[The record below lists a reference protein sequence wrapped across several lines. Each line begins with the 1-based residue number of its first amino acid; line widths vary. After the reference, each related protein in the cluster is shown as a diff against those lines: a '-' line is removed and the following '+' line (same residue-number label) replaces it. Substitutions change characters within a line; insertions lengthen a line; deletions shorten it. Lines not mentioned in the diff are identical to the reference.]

1 MNFTKNNIVGKIVA
15 DDYRTATV
23 FKSHKIDFCC
33 QGNRTIETVCES
45 AKIDAQQMINEL
57 NDINTDT
64 QNTGIDFKSW
74 ENDLL
79 ADYIEKKHH
88 RYVLNRIPELKEYL
102 NKVAKVHG
110 ERHPELIEIEQLF
123 TASAHELLAHMQ
135 KEENILFPYIR
146 SMANNE
152 QSGHPHFG
160 TVQNPIAIMMQ
171 EHDNEGE
178 RFRQIAKLSNDY
190 IPPADGCTTYKVAFA
205 MLKEF
210 EEDLHLHIHLENNI
224 LFPRAI
230 EAEQKLAYA

>member
-45 AKIDAQQMINEL
+45 AKIDAEQLIAEL
-57 NDINTDT
+57 NKTNTDPK
-64 QNTGIDFKSW
+64 NAGIDFKSW

-88 RYVLNRIPELKEYL
+88 RYVLARIPELKEYL
-102 NKVAKVHG
+102 NKIAKVHG
-110 ERHPELIEIEQLF
+110 ERHPELLKIEQLF

-146 SMANNE
+146 SMANKE
-152 QSGHPHFG
+152 QSEAPHFG
-160 TVQNPIAIMMQ
+160 TVQNPIGMMMH
-171 EHDNEGE
+171 EHDTEGE
-178 RFRQIAKLSNDY
+178 RFRQIAKLSSDY
-190 IPPADGCTTYKVAFA
+190 TPPADGCTTYKVAFA